1 MQSMRLASQTYFAN
15 EEAHL
20 LEVRVGIEARQCR
33 ELRIRLAS
41 QIAIIDELVDRQ
53 INLILHDPAFQALEA
68 SWRGLWYLAEKA
80 RSAPNVRLKC
90 LNASWPEVARDLGR
104 AIEFDQSV
112 LFHKIH
118 NEEFGTPGG
127 EPFGVILGDY
137 EIVHKRHL
145 HHPDDMEVVDR
156 MAQIAAAAFC
166 PFITGVSPAFFGLE
180 IFQQLRSTSDLDSVF
195 RHPEYRRWH
204 ELRRKTD
211 SRFVGL
217 VFPRVLMRHLYRAS
231 GGASQ
236 KSGFQ
241 EKVTHKRVQ
250 DYCWGNAVY
259 AFGGLLIREFANTG
273 WFGHIRGV
281 PQDQACG
288 GLVNDFLPET
298 FGHANADIGM
308 KPLVEIV
315 ITETLE
321 RKLTACGFIPL
332 SQCYDLPLAAFF
344 SNSSIHALDREHS
357 GQGSKHKLSAQL
369 QYVLCGSRVAHY
381 IKVMIRDKIGSFM
394 TTTQCEDHIRQWLFR
409 YTTGRCDLDWE
420 TQARFPLREASV
432 RVSELRGKPG
442 HFQCL
447 IRLVPHYQNDQMDA
461 ELELVT
467 EFVQQGA
474 LA

>member
-1 MQSMRLASQTYFAN
+1 MQSAQAQFRTHPAAGEVHRRPVSTGAETEQRRALKLRLVST
-15 EEAHL
+15 
-20 LEVRVGIEARQCR
+20 
-33 ELRIRLAS
+33 
-41 QIAIIDELVDRQ
+41 IAAIDERIDRQ
-53 INLILHDPAFQALEA
+53 LHQLLHHPAFQILEA
-68 SWRGLWYLAEKA
+68 SWRGLWYLAEKT
-80 RSAPNVRLKC
+80 RGTPNVKLKC
-90 LNASWPEVARDLGR
+90 LNASWQEVARDLGR
-104 AIEFDQSV
+104 AIEFDQSG

-118 NEEFGTPGG
+118 NEEFGTAGG

-137 EIVHKRHL
+137 EINHQRCPHQT
-145 HHPDDMEVVDR
+145 DDMEVLER

-166 PFITGVSPAFFGLE
+166 PFITGVAPAFFGLE
-180 IFQQLRSTSDLDSVF
+180 TFRQLRSTVDLDSIF
-195 RHPEYRRWH
+195 RHPQYRRWH
-204 ELRRKTD
+204 ELRRQAD

-217 VFPRVLMRHLYRAS
+217 AFPRTLMRHRYRA
-231 GGASQ
+231 GASPN
-236 KSGFQ
+236 SGFH
-241 EKVTHKRVQ
+241 ERVSHLHAR
-250 DYCWGNAVY
+250 DYCWSNAVY

-288 GLVNDFLPET
+288 GLVNDLLPES
-298 FGHANADIGM
+298 FGHKDTGTTL

-315 ITETLE
+315 ITEALE
-321 RKLTACGFIPL
+321 RKLSECGFIPL
-332 SQCYDLPLAAFF
+332 SQCYDLPFAAFF
-344 SNSSIHALDREHS
+344 SNSSIHAVDARTS
-357 GQGSKHKLSAQL
+357 DQGEKHKLAAQL

-381 IKVMIRDKIGSFM
+381 VKVMIRDKIGSFV
-394 TTTQCEDHIRQWLFR
+394 TTAQCEEHIRQWLFR

-467 EFVQQGA
+467 EFMQQGA
-474 LA
+474 LT